1 MCTTTCGKLWQPS
14 SGSATQTVKRFRAAG
29 LLCLKTAK
37 SGGKS
42 SLASSVT
49 IHNELL
55 KRDPHIIKTLV
66 RDGDV

>member
-1 MCTTTCGKLWQPS
+1 LHVIVFP
-14 SGSATQTVKRFRAAG
+14 G

-55 KRDPHIIKTLV
+55 KRDPNIIKTLV
-66 RDGDV
+66 SRKSLG